1 MQISQHIVVALSA
14 LLILT
19 LAALPYLVCV
29 VRRRATESGFA
40 AGLAQHEADHAIRIA
55 ALNADVDALAKERL
69 DEQRTHARL
78 SEQRLAL
85 IAELE
90 ARIMSYTGLAVSR
103 ADYEHLKNA
112 AETLRL
118 ARNTWQKLQGA
129 EPWCK
134 RAYDECQ
141 GILGLASRVHSELR
155 KAPAIA
161 ATVKECTHA

>member
-1 MQISQHIVVALSA
+1 MQTQHLIIALGA
-14 LLILT
+14 IWLLTFL
-19 LAALPYLVCV
+19 ALPFLASVAS
-29 VRRRATESGFA
+29 RRAKESGFA
-40 AGLAQHEADHAIRIA
+40 AGLAQREAEHTKQIA

-69 DEQRTHARL
+69 DEQLTHVRI
-78 SEQRLAL
+78 SGQRVAL

-90 ARIMSYTGLAVSR
+90 ARIMSYTGLAVTK

-118 ARNTWQKLQGA
+118 ARNTWQKLQGT

-141 GILGLASRVHSELR
+141 GLLGLASRVHSELR
-155 KAPAIA
+155 KAPTTA
-161 ATVKECTHA
+161 AEVKECTHA